1 MPEKGK
7 PSGAWIP
14 NPKCEKCVEDGL
26 ACLPCYISQGGWND

>member
-7 PSGAWIP
+7 PSGAYTP
-14 NPKCEKCVEDGL
+14 NPECKKCMEDEI

>member
-14 NPKCEKCVEDGL
+14 NPNCEQCLKDEV
-26 ACLPCYISQGGWND
+26 ACITCYMAQGGYND